1 MPPIDMSSAGALPS
15 GRSTPQVQQT
25 DNAAVRSQ
33 PVAQTVAAAP
43 TYTAD
48 ALTQVRETETTR
60 ARLVQDKPTSESAT
74 QDVMLRS
81 QTLANALAEEM
92 RLQQKLADLRETIEK
107 TEDELRQ
114 MQTEPPN
121 AVVTH

>member
-1 MPPIDMSSAGALPS
+1 MSGASALAS
-15 GRSTPQVQQT
+15 GRTTAQAQQN

-33 PVAQTVAAAP
+33 PVAQTDAAAP

-48 ALTQVRETETTR
+48 ALTQARESEATR
-60 ARLVQDKPTSESAT
+60 ARLVQDKPSRENSN

-81 QTLANALAEEM
+81 QTLSNALAEEM

-107 TEDELRQ
+107 TEEELRM
-114 MQTEPPN
+114 MQTEQ
-121 AVVTH
+121 TDFTKH

>member
-1 MPPIDMSSAGALPS
+1 MPPIDMSGASVLPS
-15 GRSTPQVQQT
+15 GRTTAQAQQT

-48 ALTQVRETETTR
+48 ALTQARESEAAR
-60 ARLVQDKPTSESAT
+60 ARLVQDKPPARESAN
-74 QDVMLRS
+74 QDVMLRA
-81 QTLANALAEEM
+81 QTLSNALAEEM

-107 TEDELRQ
+107 TEEELRM
-114 MQTEPPN
+114 MQTEQ
-121 AVVTH
+121 TDFTKH